1 MSSKPSKSGAAALH
15 DISHHIAL
23 VKTFIGDM
31 SYKQFSADL
40 RTIYAS
46 VRCLEIISEASR
58 RLPADLKERQPSI
71 DWKNMAAS
79 GNVYRHDYE
88 DVEAQFVWITVSE
101 SLPLLQHAVDAEIAN
116 LTSGKS

>member
-1 MSSKPSKSGAAALH
+1 MSSKPSRNGAAALN
-15 DISHHIAL
+15 DIAHHIAL
-23 VKTFIGDM
+23 VKTFIGEM
-31 SYKQFSADL
+31 TYQQFSADL

-58 RLPADLKERQPSI
+58 RLPSDLKARHPLI

-88 DVEAQFVWITVSE
+88 DVEAQFGWTTVAD
-101 SLPLLQHAVDAEIAN
+101 SLPPLQRAIEAEIAR
-116 LTSGKS
+116 LS